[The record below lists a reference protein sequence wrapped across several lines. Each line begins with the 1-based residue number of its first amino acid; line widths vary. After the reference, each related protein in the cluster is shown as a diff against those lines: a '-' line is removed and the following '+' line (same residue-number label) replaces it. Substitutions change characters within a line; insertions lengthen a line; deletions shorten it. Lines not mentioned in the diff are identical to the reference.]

1 MDYVPQPVPSLA
13 DPQLRLWLDTE
24 HRRIAQ
30 ALADAASGPA
40 PVSDH
45 GALTGL
51 ADNDH
56 PQYLLTVDY
65 TAASVLTKLLTV
77 DGAGSTLDADLL
89 DGRSS
94 ESYLYAASGASGANS
109 APGTWAAS
117 DLTQYK
123 AGFWE
128 ITGASWTPDTNWW
141 WGLTCA
147 HTSNTSSYCYNAQ
160 MIFNIGGTEVYFRAV
175 QAATPQPWRRV
186 YHSGNQT
193 KGTANPTGGADGD
206 TYFQYV

>member
-1 MDYVPQPVPSLA
+1 MDYIPQPVPKTE
-13 DPQLRLWLDTE
+13 PELRLWLDTE

-30 ALADAASGPA
+30 AISDLINSVPP
-40 PVSDH
+40 PVELD
-45 GALTGL
+45 
-51 ADNDH
+51 
-56 PQYLLTVDY
+56 
-65 TAASVLTKLLTV
+65 TAAEILAKLVTV
-77 DGAGSTLDADLL
+77 DGAGSGLDADLL

-94 ESYLYAASGASGANS
+94 ESYLYAVTGASGANS
-109 APGTWAAS
+109 APVTWAAS

-128 ITGASWTPDTNWW
+128 INGAAWAPSTNWY

-147 HTSNTSSYCYNAQ
+147 HTSNTSSYCYAHQ
-160 MIFNIGGTEVYFRAV
+160 IIGSIDGAEQYFRGI
-175 QAATPQPWRRV
+175 QAGTPTSWRRV

-193 KGTANPTGGADGD
+193 KGTANPTGGTDGD

>member
-1 MDYVPQPVPSLA
+1 MQYVPQPVPSA
-13 DPQLRLWLDTE
+13 GDPQQLRLWLDTE

-56 PQYLLTVDY
+56 PQYLLAVDY
-65 TAASVLTKLLTV
+65 TPSSDA
-77 DGAGSTLDADLL
+77 DTLDGL
-89 DGRSS
+89 SS
-94 ESYLYAASGASGANS
+94 ESYIYAASGLSGSNA
-109 APGTWAAS
+109 APSTWAAS

-123 AGFWE
+123 SGFWE
-128 ITGASWTPDTNWW
+128 ITGASWVPDTNWW
-141 WGLTCA
+141 WGLTTA
-147 HTSNTSSYCYNAQ
+147 HTSNTSSYCYTAQ
-160 MIFNIGGTEVYFRAV
+160 MIFNIGGTEAYFRAV